1 MMLWWAWVKRI
12 GRLAID
18 NPLASLIVALLAA
31 LGVEVARRRHAQNQA
46 AKAEAKATVARVEGV
61 VAVERAGQASEEAG
75 LAQAQAL
82 AEKAE
87 AEGLAAAGTAD
98 EATAR
103 RLERAKRWPTR

>member
-1 MMLWWAWVKRI
+1 MAWWLWVKRI
-12 GRLAID
+12 GKLAMD

-31 LGVEVARRRHAQNQA
+31 LGVEAARRRHAQNQA
-46 AKAEAKATVARVEGV
+46 AKSEAKATVARVEGA
-61 VAVERAGQASEEAG
+61 VAVERAGQVTSEAG

-87 AEGLAAAGTAD
+87 AEGQAATGTAD

-103 RLERAKRWPTR
+103 RAERAKRWPE